1 MTPTAIPTDPRL
13 FRLARPDETRPHL
26 LGSYAPESGLYFWPR
41 RQRCPVTRTA
51 VTDVDLKSEGTLYA
65 WTFVYVPR
73 MGSISFGE
81 TGGYGVG
88 QVDLPE
94 GVRIQAPLLGT
105 IDDWHIGTLMGLTTF
120 PVGKDDDGNEL
131 VTFRFEAVR

>member
-1 MTPTAIPTDPRL
+1 MALIPTDPRL
-13 FRLARPDETRPHL
+13 FRLPAATEERPRL
-26 LGSYAPESGLYFWPR
+26 LGSHAEASGLYFWPR
-41 RQRCPVTRTA
+41 RRRCPVTGGA
-51 VTDVDLKSEGTLYA
+51 VTDCDLSPEGDLYA
-65 WTFVYVPR
+65 WTFLHVPR

-88 QVDLPE
+88 QIDLPE
-94 GVRIQAPLLGT
+94 GVRIQAPLVGT
-105 IDDWHIGTLMGLTTF
+105 PDEWQIGTRMALTTF